1 MHEALPPRPGFWDLF
16 TAVNSPGTRWP
27 GALRAALTLAL
38 PGSVALFLGYDAEML
53 LIAAGGFAVIHGEGH
68 PVRTRWRVMVIAGLL
83 LVTGAVAG
91 AFVGSVVWEH
101 GGRWWLLL
109 AALFT
114 ASAAAL
120 GAFVQN
126 ALRLPPPGCFFIIM
140 VTGGSTM
147 VARLGFNPL
156 EVGAW
161 ASVGAVSGII
171 LGMLSGGKAEYQA
184 VDTLEKAVEDFA
196 EGEAS
201 VAKLHQARTALSN
214 AWNMLADAGVIRAGR
229 IVDDS
234 RGELVRRTL
243 TAHRRLASLNTPSD
257 NPEELT
263 DTPNFIDLTRTT
275 IPHTRPSMSYRLYGA
290 LHRHSHATTTAWKVF
305 AAAMSAAVVGTALGF
320 DRPDWAVVSALLI
333 LQWGPERLPG
343 TIRGLH
349 RLLGSVLGIGLFTIL
364 HLLDLNL
371 WGLLLA
377 LAVCQFFAEIF
388 VVRNYV
394 LCVIFTT
401 PLALMMGNALALPL
415 GETIISRTA
424 EVLLSVVF
432 AVALLWVSLRDPE
445 HHAHL
450 MQRSRESMMTL
461 LGALLAD
468 TPDRALAQRRDLQF
482 ELLGERRA
490 AQSLAANLPETAAA
504 RWSEHLALQSAGY
517 ALLDRCN
524 AHPDTRL
531 PIGDI
536 QAVADRLS

>member
-1 MHEALPPRPGFWDLF
+1 MNEPLPPRLGFWDLF
-16 TAVNSPGTRWP
+16 TAVHSPGTRWP
-27 GALRAALTLAL
+27 GALRAALALAL
-38 PGSVALFLGYDAEML
+38 PGSVALLLGYDAEML
-53 LIAAGGFAVIHGEGH
+53 LIAAGGFAVIYGEGH
-68 PVRTRWRVMVIAGLL
+68 PVRTRWRVMGIAGLL
-83 LVTGAVAG
+83 LVTGTVAG
-91 AFVGSVVWEH
+91 AFVGSVVWVQ

-114 ASAAAL
+114 AAVAAL

-126 ALRLPPPGCFFIIM
+126 ALRLPPPGSFFIVM
-140 VTGGSTM
+140 VTGGATM
-147 VARLGFNPL
+147 VARLGLNPL

-161 ASVGAVSGII
+161 AGIGALSGIL
-171 LGMLSGGKAEYQA
+171 LGMISGRKAEHQA

-229 IVDDS
+229 IIDES
-234 RGELVRRTL
+234 RGDLVRRTL
-243 TAHRRLASLNTPSD
+243 TAHRRLAALNTPPD
-257 NPEELT
+257 DPEELT
-263 DTPNFIDLTRTT
+263 DTPNFIDLTRTA
-275 IPHTRPSMSYRLYGA
+275 IPHTRPSISYRLYGS

-305 AAAMSAAVVGTALGF
+305 AAALAAAVLGIALGF
-320 DRPDWAVVSALLI
+320 DRPDWAIVSALLI
-333 LQWGPERLPG
+333 LQWGPESLPG

-349 RLLGSVLGIGLFTIL
+349 RLLGSVLGIGLFTVL
-364 HLLDLNL
+364 HLLELNL

-415 GETIISRTA
+415 GETVVSRTT

-432 AVALLWVSLRDPE
+432 AVALLWVGLRDPE
-445 HHAHL
+445 NHARL
-450 MQRSRESMMTL
+450 MQRSREAMMTL

-504 RWSEHLALQSAGY
+504 RWNEHLALQSAGY

-524 AHPDTRL
+524 AQPDVRL

-536 QAVADRLS
+536 QAVADRLN